1 MEIDFKTSND
11 INIDNLYNE
20 HLRPK
25 LHFTTKNGWINN
37 PNGYSS

>member
-1 MEIDFKTSND
+1 MKIDFKTSND

-20 HLRPK
+20 HLSPK